1 MDCFSGER
9 SFPLLLEAMEG
20 GWGPK
25 RIRKSRS
32 CKKRSWALCSQTV
45 VCLALGL
52 EERQGDGREMVGK
65 GYRREEAQDHYRDQ

>member
-1 MDCFSGER
+1 MCY
-9 SFPLLLEAMEG
+9 
-20 GWGPK
+20 
-25 RIRKSRS
+25 
-32 CKKRSWALCSQTV
+32 QTV